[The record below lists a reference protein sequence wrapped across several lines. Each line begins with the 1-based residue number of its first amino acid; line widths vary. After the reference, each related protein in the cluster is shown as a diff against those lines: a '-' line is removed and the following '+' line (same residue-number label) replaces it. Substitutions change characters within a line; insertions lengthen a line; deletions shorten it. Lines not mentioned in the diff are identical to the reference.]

1 MKLTYIGVRLY
12 TNAMTGEAVIIIRRP
27 ANPSDAEHGM
37 RSTSTWSV
45 LDQVRHYMKQLLRR

>member
-27 ANPSDAEHGM
+27 ADPADAAFGM
-37 RSTSTWSV
+37 RSTSLHSV
-45 LDQVRHYMKQLLRR
+45 ISQVQHYMKQLLRR